1 MTGPL
6 RLYET
11 VVPDDWLDYNGHVS
25 EFRYLQAFGDN
36 SDAFFRHVGID
47 ESYRDSGR
55 SLYTVETHQH
65 NIREIG
71 AGAELAFTL
80 RVLDVDTKRLH
91 IFHEMYCDEDL
102 LATAEQMLLHVDMG
116 AGRVTAMP
124 PWLHERLSALHAEHA
139 VLPKPVRT
147 GSVIGI
153 RRQREARCGS
163 T

>member
-1 MTGPL
+1 MSGPL

-11 VVPDDWLDYNGHVS
+11 VVPDEWLDYNGHMS

-36 SDAFFRHVGID
+36 ADALFRHAGVD
-47 ESYRDSGR
+47 ESYRDGGR

-65 NIREIG
+65 NLREAG
-71 AGAELAFTL
+71 AGAKLAFTI

-91 IFHEMYCDEDL
+91 IFHEMYRDEDL
-102 LATAEQMLLHVDMG
+102 LATAEQMLLHVDMN

-124 PWLHERLSALHAEHA
+124 PWLHEQFSAIRAEHA
-139 VLPKPVRT
+139 VLPTPAWT

-153 RRQREARCGS
+153 RR
-163 T
+163 